1 VVLGTKA
8 QDCRKGAAVT
18 VQLTDL
24 QDMQNHMRETI
35 DSGLGEMQAKAGK
48 GLPALPASANAA
60 PVPAAFAAG
69 APPPDPDAAKEIN
82 AQVQAADSAEK
93 EVVAQGGPSAAE
105 AAPAN
110 IAPPPPPPPADVDL
124 TGKTLDQVLQ
134 IKGQPKSK
142 STAGAK
148 TILVY
153 DDGKVILM
161 NGKVTDIQ

>member
-1 VVLGTKA
+1 
-8 QDCRKGAAVT
+8 VT
-18 VQLTDL
+18 
-24 QDMQNHMRETI
+24 
-35 DSGLGEMQAKAGK
+35 
-48 GLPALPASANAA
+48 
-60 PVPAAFAAG
+60 AAFAAG

-82 AQVQAADSAEK
+82 AQVQAADQAEK

-105 AAPAN
+105 APAA
-110 IAPPPPPPPADVDL
+110 IAPPPPPPPPVDVDL